1 MTMTSLR
8 DDLEGFI
15 ADRARANPDFPRLI
29 DEALARRQLLRELA
43 AQREVEGLT
52 RTVVASRMGTSE
64 SAVARL
70 EKGEADAKLSTVG
83 RYAAA
88 LGKRVEWRIVDHTS
102 KPSRAS

>member
-1 MTMTSLR
+1 MAKPL
-8 DDLEGFI
+8 DDLDEFI
-15 ADRARANPDFPRLI
+15 ADRARANPDFPRLV
-29 DEALARRQLLRELA
+29 DEAFARRQLLRELA
-43 AQREVEGLT
+43 AQREVKGLT

-88 LGKRVEWRIVDHTS
+88 LGKRVEWRIVDQVT
-102 KPSRAS
+102 KPRRAG

>member
-1 MTMTSLR
+1 MTKPR
-8 DDLEGFI
+8 DDLEEFI
-15 ADRARANPDFPRLI
+15 ADRASANPDSPRLV

-88 LGKRVEWRIVDHTS
+88 LGKRVEWRIVDQNGR
-102 KPSRAS
+102 PSRAS

>member
-1 MTMTSLR
+1 MTMTKPR
-8 DDLEGFI
+8 DDLEEFI
-15 ADRARANPDFPRLI
+15 ADRVRTNPDFPRLVG
-29 DEALARRQLLRELA
+29 EALARRQLLRELA
-43 AQREVEGLT
+43 AQRVVEGLT

-88 LGKRVEWRIVDHTS
+88 LGKRIEWRIVDQNS
-102 KPSRAS
+102 RPSRAS

>member
-1 MTMTSLR
+1 MAKPQ
-8 DDLEGFI
+8 DDLEEFI
-15 ADRARANPDFPRLI
+15 ADRARANPDFPRLV
-29 DEALARRQLLRELA
+29 DEALARRQLLRDLA
-43 AQREVEGLT
+43 TQREVEGLS

-88 LGKRVEWRIVDHTS
+88 LGKRVEWRIVDQTS
-102 KPSRAS
+102 TPRRAS